1 MKMMRRGVSLLLSLA
16 LLGALLVV
24 PAQAAPPM
32 EEILGVYEG
41 YYYAAQGQT
50 GVTLSV
56 YQENGQVKALFDFY
70 NLPDR
75 TNAKEGKFYMDVRYE
90 NGEYFFDATE
100 WIERPSGYNTVDLQL
115 TLHDY
120 ILSGKVYAHTGTYS
134 FYAEKPNDAYEEVQ
148 DSIYGDHRYERVDQG
163 MTWSQAQEYAV
174 THGGYLAVIT
184 SPGEQAFVEKLIAKG
199 SKNQYWLGGHR
210 DQGNF
215 TWVNGES
222 FGYTNW
228 DTDEPDN
235 HRGVED
241 CLQILRLPNPALPG
255 SQAMKWNDAP
265 NDNSIKGEEVFF
277 SLSHVGFV
285 VEYDAWSGSS
295 DWATPELK
303 EALEND
309 LIPDVLIG
317 KDLKGQI
324 TRGEFAAV
332 AVKLY
337 EAMSGNR
344 TIIAMDNPFR
354 DIDCAERLYILK
366 AYNFAIVNG
375 TGFDTYGPN
384 DLISREQMATMLTRV
399 VKKVAHPNY
408 TIETD
413 ANYPLDTSGVNR
425 FADDGDISDY
435 AYAAVYFMAKN
446 GIINGMGNN
455 LFAPKNTTSAQAAAF
470 YANATREQALLTS
483 VRSLNNLK

>member
-241 CLQILRLPNPALPG
+241 CLQILRLPNPARPR
-255 SQAMKWNDAP
+255 SPAQKWDDAP
-265 NDNSIKGEEVFF
+265 NDNSIKGEEDFF

>member
-1 MKMMRRGVSLLLSLA
+1 MKTMRRGLSLLLSLA
-16 LLGALLVV
+16 LLGTFLVI

-32 EEILGVYEG
+32 EEILGTYEG

-50 GVTLSV
+50 GVTLTV
-56 YQENGQVKALFDFY
+56 YQENGQVKAIFDFY
-70 NLPDR
+70 NLPNR
-75 TNAKEGKFYMDVRYE
+75 TNAKAGKFYMNVSYDSGIYS
-90 NGEYFFDATE
+90 FDATE
-100 WIERPSGYNTVDLQL
+100 WIEKPSTYNTVDLRL
-115 TLHDY
+115 TLNGY
-120 ILSGKVYAHTGTYS
+120 VLSGDVLASTGKYS
-134 FYAEKPNDAYEEVQ
+134 FYAEKPNDAYEQVQ
-148 DSIYGDHRYERVDQG
+148 ETVYGDHRYERVDQG

-174 THGGYLAVIT
+174 THGGYLAVIG
-184 SPGEQAFVEKLIAKG
+184 SAGEEAFVEKLIARG
-199 SKNQYWLGGHR
+199 SQNQYWLGGHK
-210 DQGNF
+210 DEGNF
-215 TWVNGES
+215 VWVNGES

-228 DTDEPDN
+228 DAIEPNN

-241 CLQILRLPNPALPG
+241 CLQILRLPNPSISG
-255 SQAMKWNDAP
+255 SRAMKWNDAP
-265 NDNSIKGEEVFF
+265 NDNTIRGEEDFF
-277 SLSHVGFV
+277 TLDKVGFV
-285 VEYDAWSGSS
+285 VEYEAWSGSS

-303 EALEND
+303 EALEKE

-317 KDLKGQI
+317 RDLKSQI

-366 AYNFAIVNG
+366 AYNYSIVNG
-375 TGFDTYGPN
+375 TGGDTYSPN

-399 VKKVAHPNY
+399 VKKASYPDY

-413 ANYPLDTSGVNR
+413 ANYPLDTSGVKR

-455 LFAPKNTTSAQAAAF
+455 LFAPKNTTSAQAAAH